1 MPNAARKVV
10 LDASALLMVLQREPG
25 CKLVESHLGRAV
37 MSAVNL
43 AEVATVLGRR
53 GLSGYSVLADVY
65 KIVPDIRP
73 FDAEQASLTVT
84 LDEKTKAFG
93 LSLAARACLA
103 LGVST
108 GYLVLTADPTWLNL
122 DLGVEIEVIQI
133 NSVTPL
139 ATATGQ

>member
-25 CKLVESHLGRAV
+25 CERVEPHLGRAV
-37 MSAVNL
+37 MSALNL

-53 GLSGYSVLADVY
+53 GLPGSAVLADVY

-73 FDAEQASLTVT
+73 FDAEQASFTVS

-108 GYLVLTADPTWLNL
+108 GFLVLTADQTWLNL
-122 DLGVEIEVIQI
+122 DLGVKIEVIQS
-133 NSVTPL
+133 NSVIPL
-139 ATATGQ
+139 ATATV

>member
-1 MPNAARKVV
+1 
-10 LDASALLMVLQREPG
+10 
-25 CKLVESHLGRAV
+25 

-53 GLSGYSVLADVY
+53 GLSGNSVLADVY

-84 LDEKTKAFG
+84 LDEKTKAVG

-108 GYLVLTADPTWLNL
+108 GYLVLTADQAWQNL
-122 DLGVEIEVIQI
+122 DLGLKIEVIQV
-133 NSVTPL
+133 NSVIPL
-139 ATATGQ
+139 ATATGQQPGASHR